1 MEICFLA
8 DLADLAGPVLSDSTL
23 PTIKIYLFLV
33 IETYPYQ
40 QTPNLDACI
49 ECVNMC

>member
-8 DLADLAGPVLSDSTL
+8 DLADAVLSDSTL
-23 PTIKIYLFLV
+23 STIKVYLFLM
-33 IETYPYQ
+33 IETYLYQ